1 MSRADWTRD
10 ELILAL
16 DLYHRYG
23 RLDDSRSEVVELSE
37 LLRKMAVHAAPPDPV
52 RYRSPG
58 SVAYKLSNIA
68 SIDPG
73 GRPGQPNGSRLDQV
87 IWDEFST
94 DWQALARE
102 AERIRSHVS

>member
-58 SVAYKLSNIA
+58 SVPTSFQTSHLLTQEAGQVSRMAVDSIKLSGM
-68 SIDPG
+68 SFPLT
-73 GRPGQPNGSRLDQV
+73 GRR
-87 IWDEFST
+87 
-94 DWQALARE
+94 
-102 AERIRSHVS
+102 